1 MNSLF
6 LSKKKPM
13 IYLYVTKCQ
22 ARQKRYLKSEIILK
36 KTDLF
41 YYFKIAKNKAILL
54 LMAAACWSYLG
65 ERLVPVA
72 DCGEDL
78 GGPRREV

>member
-1 MNSLF
+1 MPSQTEEVF
-6 LSKKKPM
+6 EKWDYP
-13 IYLYVTKCQ
+13 
-22 ARQKRYLKSEIILK
+22 E